1 MRSQQSL
8 IALSALLL
16 CALQQRAA
24 SSTPAPSPEE
34 RGRGNLGTPRNRL
47 SESSRSSYGK
57 LSHDSSRTSPKAEE
71 AKSSSEGSGSA
82 VTGGSAAGAS
92 PLCAYRVVEGGVG
105 GKLCFRHT
113 LHDYKCSQGDCRTE
127 LSADNLVANILLNGS
142 VLLQWSQ
149 DEENTTADG
158 GAAAGSSRAAPGTN
172 VTEEGALGGDGAGA
186 GGQGRRRRRGYELSC
201 WWNGSY
207 TQFECAGA
215 LLGPGCRD
223 FLLTEL
229 HHRIPYRVCLRPL
242 ARSSPPQEVDR
253 QSCVEFTLSPSGMQD
268 IVIAMTT
275 VGGAI
280 CVMLVIICLLVA
292 YITENIMS
300 PSTQHTYYRARSHH

>member
-24 SSTPAPSPEE
+24 SGHSSPASSTPAPSSEDV
-34 RGRGNLGTPRNRL
+34 GTPRSRL
-47 SESSRSSYGK
+47 SESSRS
-57 LSHDSSRTSPKAEE
+57 RTPLKAEE
-71 AKSSSEGSGSA
+71 ATNNSTVIDGS
-82 VTGGSAAGAS
+82 SAAGAS

-105 GKLCFRHT
+105 GRLCFRNT
-113 LHDYKCSQGDCRTE
+113 LYDYKCSQGDCWTE
-127 LSADNLVANILLNGS
+127 LSTDNLVANILLNGS
-142 VLLQWSQ
+142 VLLQWRQ
-149 DEENTTADG
+149 DEDNTT
-158 GAAAGSSRAAPGTN
+158 AAAGSSGAGPGTN
-172 VTEEGALGGDGAGA
+172 VTKRGDGA
-186 GGQGRRRRRGYELSC
+186 GGQGRRRRGYELSC

-242 ARSSPPQEVDR
+242 ARSSTPQEVDR

-300 PSTQHTYYRARSHH
+300 PTTQHTHSHRARSHH